1 LALAGGEKRRWGN
14 DGEEQE
20 WGHQEILAKK
30 RREGIRFPPAE
41 ERRGSTGGEGGD
53 GHQPTFL
60 GVGTGADGGIG
71 DGRREG

>member
-1 LALAGGEKRRWGN
+1 
-14 DGEEQE
+14 
-20 WGHQEILAKK
+20 LAKK

-53 GHQPTFL
+53 GHQPAL
-60 GVGTGADGGIG
+60 GLGTGAGGGIG